1 MRLIDADALMKMLV
15 RHEKDCNPDHFDG
28 HETFIDK
35 IDAHDSYGE
44 WQFDNGFNL
53 GVVAS
58 IVDTKSVP
66 TIDAVPVVRC
76 NDCKYYEETDSRI
89 GTCLLTISGARVD
102 GFCAWAERK
111 ENEID

>member
-1 MRLIDADALMKMLV
+1 MGRLIDADALMKMLV

-28 HETFIDK
+28 HETFIEK

-58 IVDTKSVP
+58 IVDTKNAP
-66 TIDAVPVVRC
+66 TVDAVEVVRC
-76 NDCKYYEETDSRI
+76 KDCTYCNNGWCYDFGIRMNDNEFC
-89 GTCLLTISGARVD
+89 SG
-102 GFCAWAERK
+102 GERK
-111 ENEID
+111 DDSK